1 MATQKTFQEVL
12 KERAHS
18 ECTQNMLFY
27 PLGNTCSP
35 IEITYTSLY
44 KKTQRISR
52 SIQRHRKFVAGDPVL
67 LHFDDHWDTILLFW
81 SVLFAGGLPVLS
93 SPFSNIEEERHKYIR
108 MLSALLESPICFTRS
123 KFLPAFGDFHDI
135 HLQSVESLLEASEK
149 ASYHTEDVDES
160 QSGQAADTK
169 IPSERI
175 YTNRDLLMLMLTS
188 GSTGNA
194 KAVEI
199 THQQALAAVSSKAAM
214 RALPLDRPFLNWI
227 GLDHV
232 AGLLESHLQALWLG
246 VGQIHVSAADV
257 VTSPTTFLD
266 LLTRHRVSLTFA
278 PNFFLAKLGS
288 TAESLSLQSTPK
300 WDLSGLVC
308 VTSGG
313 EANDIQTCV
322 AASAL
327 FSKHGAP
334 CNVISPGFGMTET
347 CAGAVYNTNCP
358 QYDVSRG
365 HLVASLGKC
374 LGGMEM
380 RIVASDG
387 QPAASGEAG
396 GLEVRGRLVFQ
407 GYYRNK
413 TATQQALT
421 PEHWFRTG
429 DRGRIDDNGNLSL
442 VGRAQEVINING
454 VKIVAIDVQTAME
467 KILGNRVARLVVFSS
482 TSTALHT
489 EQVTIAYIP
498 KTFPVPDEEM
508 ADIAGLAKQECLLR
522 TATLPVIFALR
533 EVTIP
538 LLPRSALGKLS
549 RLKMTRLF
557 EDGTFVE
564 DLECH
569 QHALLR
575 ASTAVAKRNGVMP
588 WRPNEAEAK
597 LLEHVV
603 ETLDRGTEEVTLGPE
618 TSLFDIGFTSMHVIK
633 LKHLIERRLGIDV
646 PVVLIMKNPTVRAL
660 AIEIDACS
668 KKNNSISTSFESYD
682 PVVVFRAEG
691 AKTPLWL
698 IHPGVGEVLVFIGL
712 AKCLAADDRPVL
724 ALRAAGFEPNN
735 PGFDSIEQTV
745 DVYTAAIRRRQP
757 HGPYALAGYSY
768 GAMLAFETAKRLRAS
783 GDEVRFLGS
792 FNLPPHIKQRI
803 RTLEWNICLLH
814 LSHFLGII
822 TEETSGI
829 LEIDPT
835 FRGVPRS
842 GALHRVFEIADKP
855 RWEGLNLEIDALARW
870 VDVAFGLQRMASA
883 YDPSGQVNSIDIFY
897 CIPLK
902 AVAKSREVWL
912 RDYLSRWADFVH
924 EPPRFHAVKGEHYTM
939 INSEHVQGFAQTLIE
954 ALAARDV

>member
-27 PLGNTCSP
+27 PLGNTC
-35 IEITYTSLY
+35 
-44 KKTQRISR
+44 
-52 SIQRHRKFVAGDPVL
+52 
-67 LHFDDHWDTILLFW
+67 
-81 SVLFAGGLPVLS
+81 
-93 SPFSNIEEERHKYIR
+93 
-108 MLSALLESPICFTRS
+108 
-123 KFLPAFGDFHDI
+123 
-135 HLQSVESLLEASEK
+135 
-149 ASYHTEDVDES
+149 
-160 QSGQAADTK
+160 
-169 IPSERI
+169 
-175 YTNRDLLMLMLTS
+175 
-188 GSTGNA
+188 NA

-246 VGQIHVSAADV
+246 VGQIH
-257 VTSPTTFLD
+257 
-266 LLTRHRVSLTFA
+266 
-278 PNFFLAKLGS
+278 
-288 TAESLSLQSTPK
+288 
-300 WDLSGLVC
+300 
-308 VTSGG
+308 
-313 EANDIQTCV
+313 
-322 AASAL
+322 
-327 FSKHGAP
+327 
-334 CNVISPGFGMTET
+334 
-347 CAGAVYNTNCP
+347 
-358 QYDVSRG
+358 YDVSRG

-803 RTLEWNICLLH
+803 H
-814 LSHFLGII
+814 
-822 TEETSGI
+822 
-829 LEIDPT
+829 
-835 FRGVPRS
+835 
-842 GALHRVFEIADKP
+842 
-855 RWEGLNLEIDALARW
+855 ALARW

-883 YDPSGQVNSIDIFY
+883 YDPSGQETLEEKCDK
-897 CIPLK
+897 LK
-902 AVAKSREVWL
+902 
-912 RDYLSRWADFVH
+912 
-924 EPPRFHAVKGEHYTM
+924 
-939 INSEHVQGFAQTLIE
+939 
-954 ALAARDV
+954 